1 MPVTPDQ
8 ALIERAQQG
17 DPEAVAGLYRQ
28 HVQAIARYI
37 AYRVPE
43 AQVVEDLTAE
53 VFLRMV
59 EGLPG
64 YRWTGA
70 PFEAWL
76 YRIAHNLVAN
86 WHRDNSRRPTIALED
101 LSQWRV
107 PGSGPEDITALLEDR
122 AALLE
127 AVRRLPADRQE
138 LLLLK
143 FVDQLSNAEIAGVM
157 GRSEGAIK
165 SLYHRTLL
173 VLRQDLQA
181 APPRRSWRSL
191 LRWREK
197 ENGA

>member
-76 YRIAHNLVAN
+76 YRIAAARVA
-86 WHRDNSRRPTIALED
+86 D
-101 LSQWRV
+101 
-107 PGSGPEDITALLEDR
+107 
-122 AALLE
+122 
-127 AVRRLPADRQE
+127 
-138 LLLLK
+138 
-143 FVDQLSNAEIAGVM
+143 
-157 GRSEGAIK
+157 
-165 SLYHRTLL
+165 Y
-173 VLRQDLQA
+173 
-181 APPRRSWRSL
+181 
-191 LRWREK
+191 
-197 ENGA
+197 

>member
-76 YRIAHNLVAN
+76 YRIAAARVADYY
-86 WHRDNSRRPTIALED
+86 RQRERRPTQALD
-101 LSQWRV
+101 DGLKHGAAS
-107 PGSGPEDITALLEDR
+107 LELDVQQQEEFEAVR
-122 AALLE
+122 AALGQLSEEQQTILILRFVERKSHDEVAQMLDKRVE
-127 AVRRLPADRQE
+127 AVATAQHRALKRLAG
-138 LLLLK
+138 LLGAQK
-143 FVDQLSNAEIAGVM
+143 AG
-157 GRSEGAIK
+157 RH
-165 SLYHRTLL
+165 Y
-173 VLRQDLQA
+173 LRGKT
-181 APPRRSWRSL
+181 P
-191 LRWREK
+191 
-197 ENGA
+197 